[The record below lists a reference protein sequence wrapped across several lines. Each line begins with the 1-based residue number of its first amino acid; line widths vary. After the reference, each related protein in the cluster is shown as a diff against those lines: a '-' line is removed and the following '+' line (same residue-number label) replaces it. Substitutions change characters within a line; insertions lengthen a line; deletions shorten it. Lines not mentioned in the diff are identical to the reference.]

1 LFIFGDVVFVSGDV
15 VALGGVGLGDGV
27 VCAYAMVAIAG
38 IAAAAVRI
46 LNFIFDD
53 LSIAFADD
61 CGHFRTC
68 WQTCRCNGSSVLQR
82 RNRTS
87 RPKVKASQVF

>member
-1 LFIFGDVVFVSGDV
+1 VVFVSGDV

-53 LSIAFADD
+53 LSIQLPSFLAADLSALA
-61 CGHFRTC
+61 GKRA
-68 WQTCRCNGSSVLQR
+68 RCNGGSVLQR

>member
-1 LFIFGDVVFVSGDV
+1 MSLLERHSPCCLWYHSGDAVDVTDVAASLVVCGDGVFVSGDV

-46 LNFIFDD
+46 LNFI
-53 LSIAFADD
+53 SM
-61 CGHFRTC
+61 T
-68 WQTCRCNGSSVLQR
+68 
-82 RNRTS
+82 
-87 RPKVKASQVF
+87 SQVLH